1 MFIKIEKDI
10 FDVVLQEE
18 RSKIRE
24 RAIDV
29 IVQLMTSSRMG
40 LHKVYMK
47 IPLTKEEEE
56 RIKMTLDENSR
67 CELMKLLRERI
78 DFEGLVSILDVYAV
92 ITNSKHCSRVGKIL
106 ILNPFEADDFLL
118 SIETYLATE
127 NQRDS
132 LFYKNIAEFF
142 KRNNKLSHIGINYR
156 PYKGGGSD
164 FGNTLQSDD
173 ILKRNF
179 VFAIADSDKHFPK
192 DKIGKTAKSI
202 KFIGH
207 NKYNADHYIL
217 NHVMEAENLIP
228 YEFIKNEHSD
238 FTNIAM
244 YDLSY
249 FDFKEGLKHTILYEK
264 QSRCYWKNNFT
275 NLVIDWKEVDEL
287 VHTSSTM
294 SDYFDKVRGKE
305 VLVPGY
311 GSKLLESYLNNEKR
325 GNLKDEDLTE
335 AQLNEWKEIGKK
347 VFSWTCC
354 SMRKV

>member
-10 FDVVLQEE
+10 FDVVLQEQ

-24 RAIDV
+24 RAVDV

-56 RIKMTLDENSR
+56 IIKMALDENSR
-67 CELMKLLRERI
+67 REFMKLLRERI

-92 ITNSKHCSRVGKIL
+92 ITNSKHCSRVGKTL

-132 LFYKNIAEFF
+132 LFYKNIAEYF
-142 KRNNKLSHIGINYR
+142 KRNNKLSHVGINYR

-228 YEFIKNEHSD
+228 YELIKNEHSD

-264 QSRCYWKNNFT
+264 QSRYYWKNNFT
-275 NLVIDWKEVDEL
+275 NLVIDWKEVEEL

-354 SMRKV
+354 SMRKA

>member
-10 FDVVLQEE
+10 FDVVLQEQ

-24 RAIDV
+24 RAVDV

-56 RIKMTLDENSR
+56 IIKMALDENSR
-67 CELMKLLRERI
+67 REFMKLIRERI

-92 ITNSKHCSRVGKIL
+92 ITNSKHCSRVGKTL

-132 LFYKNIAEFF
+132 LFYKNIAEYF
-142 KRNNKLSHIGINYR
+142 KRNNKLSHVGINYR

-228 YEFIKNEHSD
+228 YELIKNEHSD

-264 QSRCYWKNNFT
+264 QSRYYWKNNFT
-275 NLVIDWKEVDEL
+275 NLVIDWKEVEEL

-294 SDYFDKVRGKE
+294 SDYFDKVRGKD
-305 VLVPGY
+305 VLVHGY

-354 SMRKV
+354 SMRKA

>member
-10 FDVVLQEE
+10 FDVVLQEQ

-24 RAIDV
+24 RAVDV

-56 RIKMTLDENSR
+56 IIKMALDENSR
-67 CELMKLLRERI
+67 REFMKLIRERI

-92 ITNSKHCSRVGKIL
+92 ITNSKHCSRVGKTL

-132 LFYKNIAEFF
+132 LFYKNIAEYF
-142 KRNNKLSHIGINYR
+142 KRNNKLSHVGINYR

-228 YEFIKNEHSD
+228 YELIKNEHSD

-264 QSRCYWKNNFT
+264 QSRYYWKNNFT
-275 NLVIDWKEVDEL
+275 NLVIYWKEVEEL

-294 SDYFDKVRGKE
+294 SDYFDKVRGKD
-305 VLVPGY
+305 VLVHGY

-354 SMRKV
+354 SMRKA

>member
-29 IVQLMTSSRMG
+29 IVQLMTSSRMS
-40 LHKVYMK
+40 LHKVYIK
-47 IPLTKEEEE
+47 NPLTKEEEE
-56 RIKMTLDENSR
+56 RIKLTLDENSR
-67 CELMKLLRERI
+67 REFMKLLRERI

-92 ITNSKHCSRVGKIL
+92 VTNFKHCSRVGKIL

-132 LFYKNIAEFF
+132 LFYKNIAEYF
-142 KRNNKLSHIGINYR
+142 KRNNKLSYVGINYR

-264 QSRCYWKNNFT
+264 
-275 NLVIDWKEVDEL
+275 
-287 VHTSSTM
+287 
-294 SDYFDKVRGKE
+294 
-305 VLVPGY
+305 
-311 GSKLLESYLNNEKR
+311 
-325 GNLKDEDLTE
+325 
-335 AQLNEWKEIGKK
+335 
-347 VFSWTCC
+347 
-354 SMRKV
+354 

>member
-29 IVQLMTSSRMG
+29 IVQLMTSSRMS
-40 LHKVYMK
+40 LHKVYIK
-47 IPLTKEEEE
+47 NPLTKEEEE
-56 RIKMTLDENSR
+56 RIKLTLDENSR
-67 CELMKLLRERI
+67 REFVKLLRERI

-92 ITNSKHCSRVGKIL
+92 VTNSKHCSRVGKIL

-127 NQRDS
+127 NQRDC
-132 LFYKNIAEFF
+132 LLYRNIAEYF
-142 KRNNKLSHIGINYR
+142 RYNNKLPHVGIKYR
-156 PYKGGGSD
+156 IYKGGGSD
-164 FGNTLQSDD
+164 FGNTLHSDD

-179 VFAIADSDKHFPK
+179 VFAIADSDKHYPD
-192 DKIGKTAKSI
+192 DKIGRTADSI

-207 NKYNADHYIL
+207 NKYNADYYIL

-249 FDFKEGLKHTILYEK
+249 FDFKKGLKHTILYEK
-264 QSRCYWKNNFT
+264 QSRSYWKNNFT
-275 NLVIDWKEVDEL
+275 NLVIDWEDVDKL
-287 VHTSSTM
+287 VRTANTSS
-294 SDYFDKVRGKE
+294 DYYDVVRGKE

-311 GSKLLESYLNNEKR
+311 GSKLLESYLNNEKC

-335 AQLNEWKEIGKK
+335 AQLKEWKEIGKK

-354 SMRKV
+354 SMRKA